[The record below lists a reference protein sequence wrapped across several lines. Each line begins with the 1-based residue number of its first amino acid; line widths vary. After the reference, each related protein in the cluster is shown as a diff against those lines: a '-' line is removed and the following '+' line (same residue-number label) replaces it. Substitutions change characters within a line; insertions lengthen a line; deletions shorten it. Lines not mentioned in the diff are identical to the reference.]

1 MVKIAPSILAADF
14 ARLGEELARVEPGA
28 DWIHVDVM
36 DGHFVPNLTIGAPV
50 VAALRPCTPLPLDC
64 HLMISDPDAYV
75 DDFVAAGADSITFH
89 VEAVENPVPLLERI
103 GGCGV
108 GRGLS
113 LNPDTPFDAV
123 APYLEHCDL
132 LLVMTVQPGFGGQS
146 FRADV
151 VPKIAQAAQF
161 VAEHGLAVEIEVD
174 GGIGTSTAAEVV
186 AAGATVLVAGSA
198 VFGADDPAAA
208 ADAIRAAGLGGTAL
222 AGAAHGASGAS
233 GR

>member
-14 ARLGEELARVEPGA
+14 ARLGEELERVEPGA

-50 VAALRPCTPLPLDC
+50 VKALRPCTSLPLDC
-64 HLMISDPDAYV
+64 HLMITDPGAYV
-75 DDFVAAGADSITFH
+75 DDFVSAGADSITFH
-89 VEAVENPVPLLERI
+89 VEAVEDPAALLGRI
-103 GGCGV
+103 GSLGV

-113 LNPDTPFDAV
+113 LNPDTPFAAV
-123 APYLEHCDL
+123 APYLEQCDV

-151 VPKIAQAAQF
+151 VPKIAQAAEF
-161 VAEHGLAVEIEVD
+161 IAEHGLDVEIEVD
-174 GGIGTSTAAEVV
+174 GGIGTSTAAEVA

-198 VFGADDPAAA
+198 VFGNDDPAAA
-208 ADAIRAAGLGGTAL
+208 ADAIRNAALGVTAH
-222 AGAAHGASGAS
+222 ASATSGAR
-233 GR
+233 G